1 MSVLDRATAVRDHFM
16 ALPLPARALAG
27 SVFAGAALIVISGV
41 AWLGTWWVASAQ
53 QVDTLEPRVA
63 QILGFIESQ
72 QKVESALSQREKLL
86 LTMVFPDSGSSGR
99 GGAVLQE
106 RVRNLSAEAGLTV
119 IGSEVLEPEVLED
132 RVKLKLGTKVAGPPG
147 ALIEFFRR
155 LNEERPFLFVTAF
168 TVNAQRQLPQG
179 AAGRGQSAEANLSV
193 DIAVHAYQVAPQ
205 R

>member
-1 MSVLDRATAVRDHFM
+1 MFILNRATAVRDHFM
-16 ALPLPARALAG
+16 ALPLPARAFAG
-27 SVFAGAALIVISGV
+27 SALAGAALLVFAGV
-41 AWLGTWWVASAQ
+41 LWLGSWWVASAQ

-63 QILGFIESQ
+63 QIMGFIESEQ
-72 QKVESALSQREKLL
+72 RVESALSQREALL
-86 LTMVFPDSGSSGR
+86 LTMVFPDSGESGR

-132 RVKLKLGTKVAGPPG
+132 SVKLKLSAKVAGTPR

-168 TVNAQRQLPQG
+168 TVNAQRPLPPG
-179 AAGRGQSAEANLSV
+179 ATGRGQSSEANLLV
-193 DIAVHAYQVAPQ
+193 DISVHAYQMGPQ

>member
-1 MSVLDRATAVRDHFM
+1 MFVLDRATAVRDHFM

-27 SVFAGAALIVISGV
+27 SVLAGAALLVISGV
-41 AWLGTWWVASAQ
+41 AWMGSWWVASAQ

-63 QILGFIESQ
+63 QILGFIESEQ
-72 QKVESALSQREKLL
+72 RVESALSQREALL
-86 LTMVFPDSGSSGR
+86 LTMVFPDSGESGR

-132 RVKLKLGTKVAGPPG
+132 SVKLKLSAKVAGTPR

-168 TVNAQRQLPQG
+168 TVNAQRPLPRG
-179 AAGRGQSAEANLSV
+179 GAGRVQSSEANLLV
-193 DIAVHAYQVAPQ
+193 DIRVHAYQMAPQ

>member
-1 MSVLDRATAVRDHFM
+1 MFVLDRATAVKNHFM
-16 ALPLPARALAG
+16 ALPLPARVLAG
-27 SVFAGAALIVISGV
+27 SALAGAALLVISGV
-41 AWLGTWWVASAQ
+41 VWIGSWWVTSAQ

-63 QILGFIESQ
+63 QILGFIESEQ
-72 QKVESALSQREKLL
+72 RVESALSQREALL
-86 LTMVFPDSGSSGR
+86 MTMVFPDSGASGR

-119 IGSEVLEPEVLED
+119 IGSEVLEPEALED
-132 RVKLKLGTKVAGPPG
+132 TIKLKLGTKVAGSPR

-179 AAGRGQSAEANLSV
+179 VAGRGQSAEANLLM
-193 DIAVHAYQVAPQ
+193 DIRVYAYQMAPEQ
-205 R
+205 